1 MKLHPS
7 WQAEGLEA
15 GCDEAGRGCL
25 AGPVTAA
32 AVIWHDVPTD
42 LSLRDSKKLPP
53 RQRESW
59 AARIQAEASA
69 WAVAHVS
76 PAGIDQLN
84 ILHASFTAM
93 HQALDKLSLRPQ
105 QLLIDG
111 NRFRPYQDLP
121 HQCFV
126 GGDDR
131 FVAIAAASIL
141 AKVHRDRFMRQLHER
156 YPAYAWKSNK
166 GYPTK
171 YHREA
176 LNQVGPSPWHRRS
189 FLLKSK
195 QAYLD
200 FK

>member
-1 MKLHPS
+1 MKLLPH

-32 AVIWHDVPTD
+32 AVIWRDAPAD
-42 LSLRDSKKLPP
+42 LAFRDSKKLSP

-84 ILHASFTAM
+84 ILQASFTAM
-93 HQALDKLSLRPQ
+93 HQALHKLSLRPQ
-105 QLLIDG
+105 RLLIDG

-121 HQCFV
+121 HHCFV
-126 GGDDR
+126 GGDDH
-131 FVAIAAASIL
+131 FITIAAASIL
-141 AKVHRDRFMRQLHER
+141 AKVHRDRFMVLLHDR

-171 YHREA
+171 QHREA
-176 LNQVGPSPWHRRS
+176 LDRMGPSPWHRRS
-189 FLLKSK
+189 FMLHSK